1 MGDTIVPTFCF
12 DSRIFGDQARTKF
25 GSLKCGP
32 RRAKFILES
41 VADLRRQLQDK
52 GSSGTGSGLA
62 IYCGTTPDQVFDT
75 VLQQLSSDSSTGIGV
90 CTIVCQKEVL
100 KEEKDAVQAVR
111 SVLKKHSPKDK
122 VHEIWGSTMYDLAEL
137 PFDVDANL
145 ADMPDGFTPFR
156 NKVEK
161 NCHIQQPL
169 ETPKKLSLPAAD
181 SAEYKIMATSLSFMP
196 TLKDLGYTEE
206 QIASVEKLDP
216 RGVMEFRGGET
227 AGLERVKD
235 YIWNKDLLRVYFDT
249 RNGMI
254 GGDYSSK
261 FSPWLAHGCISPRQV
276 ASECKRYEEQVV
288 ANKST
293 YWLVFEM
300 LWRDF
305 SKFFCLKHG
314 DSVFFVGGTVGND
327 KKWSTFEKN
336 LVAWKEGRTGYPL
349 VDANMREMAA
359 TGFMSNRGR
368 QNVCSFLAI
377 DLNHDWRL
385 GKYITCMHACIYETL
400 ICCDVVC
407 RYHCVPNS
415 ALWYS
420 VQEPIGS
427 RASFLITTSTRI
439 GL

>member
-1 MGDTIVPTFCF
+1 
-12 DSRIFGDQARTKF
+12 
-25 GSLKCGP
+25 
-32 RRAKFILES
+32 
-41 VADLRRQLQDK
+41 LRRQLE
-52 GSSGTGSGLA
+52 GMGSGLV
-62 IYCGTTPDQVFDT
+62 IYCGTTPDQVFGT
-75 VLQQLSSDSSTGIGV
+75 VLQQLSESESSSGFSTGGIGD

-100 KEEKDAVQAVR
+100 KEEKDAVRAVR
-111 SVLKKHSPKDK
+111 SVLKKHSPKGHH
-122 VHEIWGSTMYDLAEL
+122 VQEIWGSTMYELAEL

-169 ETPKKLSLPAAD
+169 ATPKKLSLPAAG
-181 SAEYKIMATSLSFMP
+181 SAAHKIMATSLSFMP

-206 QIASVEKLDP
+206 QIASAKKLDP

-276 ASECKRYEEQVV
+276 ASECRRYEEQVV

-314 DSVFFVGGTVGND
+314 DSVFFVGGTIGND

-385 GKYITCMHACIYETL
+385 GKCITCMHT
-400 ICCDVVC
+400 
-407 RYHCVPNS
+407 
-415 ALWYS
+415 
-420 VQEPIGS
+420 
-427 RASFLITTSTRI
+427 
-439 GL
+439 

>member
-1 MGDTIVPTFCF
+1 MCQSSVSHCYSLVPFYYYSKIGETIVPTFCF

-41 VADLRRQLQDK
+41 VADLRRQLQNM
-52 GSSGTGSGLA
+52 GSGLT
-62 IYCGTTPDQVFDT
+62 IHCGTTPDEAFDS
-75 VLQQLSSDSSTGIGV
+75 VLQQMSKSSTDGVGV
-90 CTIVCQKEVL
+90 CSIVCQKEVL
-100 KEEKDAVQAVR
+100 KEEKDAVKAVR
-111 SVLKKHSPKDK
+111 SVLKKHSQKGQ
-122 VHEIWGSTMYDLAEL
+122 VQEIWGSTMYELADL
-137 PFDVDANL
+137 PFDVAGNL

-161 NCHIQQPL
+161 NCQIEKPL
-169 ETPKKLSLPAAD
+169 ATPKKLTLPAAD
-181 SAEYKIMATSLSFMP
+181 STMAASLSFMP
-196 TLKDLGYTEE
+196 TLKDLGYTDE
-206 QIASVEKLDP
+206 QIASAEKLDP
-216 RGVMEFRGGET
+216 RSVMDFRGGET

-261 FSPWLAHGCISPRQV
+261 FSPWLAHGCISPRHV
-276 ASECKRYEEQVV
+276 ASECRRYEDQVV

-305 SKFFCLKHG
+305 CKFFCLKNG
-314 DSVFFVGGTVGND
+314 DSVFHLGGTISNYD

-336 LVAWKEGRTGYPL
+336 LDAWKEGRTGYPL

-377 DLNHDWRL
+377 DLNHDWRM
-385 GKYITCMHACIYETL
+385 GKCMH
-400 ICCDVVC
+400 
-407 RYHCVPNS
+407 
-415 ALWYS
+415 
-420 VQEPIGS
+420 EP
-427 RASFLITTSTRI
+427 
-439 GL
+439 